1 MKTLP
6 PPDPTTR
13 VDVDFDIDAS
23 APSSS
28 GVDGRRTG
36 ELIVAAGL
44 GGILVSVCSAFAKF
58 LDLPSLSEKSVAGLG
73 AILVLVG
80 AMKVRAT
87 KSASSVVVG
96 EIEEGPSIS
105 VDLPSLTGELSGTLA
120 QLRQEHG
127 MAYRTRTWIEDV
139 LPAYGKPLTD
149 PALARDL
156 LAAAALDAGGI
167 RADLAGIAET
177 HSPRRDRRHRNCAAR
192 GVTKRTRGVRRI
204 WPSVATSVGSIIVAG
219 VDVGD
224 VDHRRLAL
232 HHHRLGIGFG
242 RPASAFAPE
251 AAAGWGTGPA

>member
-13 VDVDFDIDAS
+13 VDVDFDVDTS

-80 AMKVRAT
+80 AMKARAT

-177 HSPRRDRRHRNCAAR
+177 HSRDAIVVTGTALLEALRNELAACEGSGHRSPR
-192 GVTKRTRGVRRI
+192 
-204 WPSVATSVGSIIVAG
+204 PSDPSSW
-219 VDVGD
+219 
-224 VDHRRLAL
+224 
-232 HHHRLGIGFG
+232 
-242 RPASAFAPE
+242 PASTWVTSTIAD
-251 AAAGWGTGPA
+251 

>member
-6 PPDPTTR
+6 PPDPSTR
-13 VDVDFDIDAS
+13 VDVDFAIDAS
-23 APSSS
+23 ASSS
-28 GVDGRRTG
+28 SPVNGRRTG

-73 AILVLVG
+73 AVLVLVG
-80 AMKVRAT
+80 AWKVRST
-87 KSASSVVVG
+87 TNTSSIAIGV
-96 EIEEGPSIS
+96 IEEGPSIS

-120 QLRQEHG
+120 RLRQEHG

-139 LPAYGKPLTD
+139 LPDYGKPLID

-177 HSPRRDRRHRNCAAR
+177 HSRDAIVVTGTALLEALRNALATYEGSGHRSPR
-192 GVTKRTRGVRRI
+192 
-204 WPSVATSVGSIIVAG
+204 PSDPSSW
-219 VDVGD
+219 
-224 VDHRRLAL
+224 
-232 HHHRLGIGFG
+232 
-242 RPASAFAPE
+242 PASTWVTSTIAD
-251 AAAGWGTGPA
+251 